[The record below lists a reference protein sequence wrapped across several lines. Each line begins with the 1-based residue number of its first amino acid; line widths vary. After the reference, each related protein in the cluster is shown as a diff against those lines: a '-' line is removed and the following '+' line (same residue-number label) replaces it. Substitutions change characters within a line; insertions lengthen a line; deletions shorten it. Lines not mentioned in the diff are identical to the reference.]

1 MQIPIMNIV
10 FGLQKKNP
18 SMRFFLNVYTLLATG
33 ESISFTSLINSYAF
47 EQSNMYLGNL
57 GNNIH

>member
-1 MQIPIMNIV
+1 
-10 FGLQKKNP
+10 
-18 SMRFFLNVYTLLATG
+18 MRIFFNVYTLLATG

>member
-18 SMRFFLNVYTLLATG
+18 YEIFFKCIHIIGNWRIDQLH
-33 ESISFTSLINSYAF
+33 FTY
-47 EQSNMYLGNL
+47 
-57 GNNIH
+57 

>member
-10 FGLQKKNP
+10 FGLQKKTL
-18 SMRFFLNVYTLLATG
+18 MRFFLNVYTLLATG

-47 EQSNMYLGNL
+47 KQSNMYLGNL

>member
-10 FGLQKKNP
+10 FGLQIKNP
-18 SMRFFLNVYTLLATG
+18 YEIFFNVYTLLATG

>member
-1 MQIPIMNIV
+1 MNIV
-10 FGLQKKNP
+10 FGLQIKNP
-18 SMRFFLNVYTLLATG
+18 YEIFFNVYTLLATG